1 MYSKQADQ
9 IREWLKAY
17 TQNEKE
23 IDELLEKLRYIRAK
37 ATSIG
42 CQEISDMPR
51 APLKIKDTLAEYMI
65 RCDELER
72 KIKDKIETHQSSK
85 AALEGVIQRM
95 ESPKQQR
102 IITYRYIYGMEWSDV
117 IYECYKDKPD
127 YQVKIKAYS
136 KRVYRDHDRALEEM
150 SRKWTSRR
158 DEKTDP

>member
-9 IREWLKAY
+9 IKDWLKAY

-23 IDELLEKLRYIRAK
+23 IDELLEKLRYVRAK

-42 CQEISDMPR
+42 CQEITDMPR
-51 APLKIKDTLAEYMI
+51 APLNIKDSLAEYMI

-72 KIKDKIETHQSSK
+72 RIKEKIEAHQSSK
-85 AALEGVIQRM
+85 KALEGVINRM
-95 ESPKQQR
+95 ESPKQKK

-117 IYECYKDKPD
+117 IYECYKEKTD
-127 YQVKIKAYS
+127 YQAKLKAYS

-150 SRKWTSRR
+150 SRKWT
-158 DEKTDP
+158 EKTDP